1 MYRIKKL
8 IRLLLEKIGFVKP
21 KNPFE
26 NKAGWPG
33 LRVLPKVDNLID
45 VGIGHQGSEGLY
57 KFFTNSRKFFIDPV
71 IETKAA
77 VSKHLEDTNNK
88 FFECGVS
95 SKQGELEIIIRN
107 PISQSGFN
115 ESKNDSSKFV
125 EKRKVKVDTLDN
137 LFPAQSLAGSWG
149 IKIDVE
155 GHEFEVLIGGKELIK
170 NCLFVILEVSI
181 KRDRYNNSPDFKD
194 IVNWMWNLNFEF
206 AAIRVS
212 GDGTDHFDVAF
223 VKKNI

>member
-1 MYRIKKL
+1 MFKLKKL
-8 IRLLLEKIGFVKP
+8 IRLLLEKVGFLKT

-57 KFFTNSRKFFIDPV
+57 KFFTDSRKFFIDPV
-71 IETKAA
+71 IETKEA
-77 VSKHLEDTNNK
+77 VSKHLEDSNNK

-137 LFPAQSLAGSWG
+137 LFPVKSLSGSWG

-155 GHEFEVLIGGKELIK
+155 GHEFEVLLGGEELIK
-170 NCLFVILEVSI
+170 NCIFVILEVSI
-181 KRDRYNNSPDFKD
+181 KRDRYNNSPDFRD
-194 IVNWMWNLNFEF
+194 IVNWMWNLKFEF
-206 AAIRVS
+206 AAIRAS